1 MKDKPGGGKSK
12 TASDVAVG
20 GLSETSVV
28 PNKAEYGRAKYR
40 LR

>member
-1 MKDKPGGGKSK
+1 MQDKPGGGKST
-12 TASDVAVG
+12 TAFDAVVG

-28 PNKAEYGRAKYR
+28 PKTAEYGRAKYR